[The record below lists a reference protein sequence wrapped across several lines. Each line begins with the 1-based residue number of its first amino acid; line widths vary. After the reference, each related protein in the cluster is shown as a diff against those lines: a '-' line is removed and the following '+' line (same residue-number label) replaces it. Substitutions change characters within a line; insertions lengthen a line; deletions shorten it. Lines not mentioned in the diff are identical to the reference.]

1 MANIVESFIAD
12 IRSIESLTQSN
23 RRFEIRKRITELGGI
38 PKANG
43 ASREEIR
50 SVLQD
55 ARDRAFQEISR
66 HSPGN
71 IPTETAE
78 LYGDVFEELRAR
90 IPTSIKELKDGT
102 FEVRVDLPGHTLPH
116 VARGDFHSEKEAQ
129 DWLDH
134 DQGTAIIKSILGK
147 PADPL

>member
-78 LYGDVFEELRAR
+78 
-90 IPTSIKELKDGT
+90 SIKELKDGT